1 MGALENAPLLKRH
14 RLTVDDYGR
23 MGEAGVFAP
32 DARVELIDGEVI
44 DMAPIGTRHAAAVTR
59 LDRLLQR
66 AVGDR
71 AIVRSQNPLRLG
83 DRSEPEP
90 DLLLLLPRADFY
102 ASAHPA
108 AGDVLLLIEVA
119 DSSVRYDR
127 EVKLP
132 LYARHGIAEVWLVDL
147 EAGMLRFFRGPQG
160 ERYTDITGTETPG
173 STPVAALPGVVVD
186 LAGLLG

>member
-14 RLTVDDYGR
+14 QLTVDDYGR
-23 MGEAGVFAP
+23 MGDAGVFAP

-44 DMAPIGTRHAAAVTR
+44 DMAPIGTRHAAAVAR
-59 LDRLLQR
+59 LARLLQR
-66 AVGDR
+66 AVGDQ
-71 AIVRSQNPLRLG
+71 AIVWPQNPLRLG

-102 ASAHPA
+102 ASAHPV

-127 EVKLP
+127 EIKLP
-132 LYARHGIAEVWLVDL
+132 LYARHGITEVWLVDL

-160 ERYTDITGTETPG
+160 ERYTDITATETPG
-173 STPVAALPGVVVD
+173 LTPVAALPGVGVD
-186 LAGLLG
+186 LEGLLG

>member
-66 AVGDR
+66 AVGDQ

-90 DLLLLLPRADFY
+90 DLLLLVPRTDFY
-102 ASAHPA
+102 ASGHPV

-127 EVKLP
+127 EIKLP
-132 LYARHGIAEVWLVDL
+132 LYARHGITEVWLVDL

-160 ERYTDITGTETPG
+160 ERYTDITATETPG
-173 STPVAALPGVVVD
+173 PTPVAALPGVVVD

>member
-66 AVGDR
+66 AVGDQ

-102 ASAHPA
+102 ASAHPGA
-108 AGDVLLLIEVA
+108 SDVLLLIEVA

-127 EVKLP
+127 EIKLP

-160 ERYTDITGTETPG
+160 ERYTDVTATETPG
-173 STPVAALPGVVVD
+173 PTPVAALPGVVID

>member
-44 DMAPIGTRHAAAVTR
+44 DRAPIGTRHAAAVTR
-59 LDRLLQR
+59 LDHLLQR

-90 DLLLLLPRADFY
+90 DLQLLLPRADFY

-127 EVKLP
+127 EIKLP

-173 STPVAALPGVVVD
+173 PTPVTALPGVVVD